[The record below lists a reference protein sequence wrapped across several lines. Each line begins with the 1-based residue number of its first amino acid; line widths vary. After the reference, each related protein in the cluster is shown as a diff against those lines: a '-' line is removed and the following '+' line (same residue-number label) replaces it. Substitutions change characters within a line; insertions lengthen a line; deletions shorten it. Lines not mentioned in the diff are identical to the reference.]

1 MRKKNIQRLMIAA
14 VLLIVLPFVISQ
26 FMLECLTKLFAMD
39 PDQASTI
46 ASTGQVIVQALAAVM
61 IIVQLG
67 QDNREAKQQSEI
79 EAARFL
85 FQYNQSFLED
95 ENVIEIERLID
106 KEYMD
111 EIDGIPRTN
120 SVINNNNRQ
129 YVVNYLVYLEG
140 LAPLVLNGTLKLEVI
155 DDLMSYRFFLA
166 VNNPEIQKKHLFV
179 FPDDYRGCF
188 KLYKAWK
195 AYRIAYGRE
204 ILQAQYSLDHWHDF
218 DLYAN
223 DTNSGKIEIEKGA
236 SVKSYEDIAAIMFG
250 ADPYIFP
257 AAFSRLTIAK
267 TVLPEFFADVN
278 GPFGSNNMYIAKSDG
293 RLAGVLCFFDKDT
306 KCGMDY
312 RDLKGKYAIL
322 PNSYIYTCENYFEK
336 ILNNIYSEPDNSLYL
351 HPAVPIAL
359 AHIHRACHRKQELFV
374 QCVSAFLTVA
384 FKLLSGLNVN
394 CVNAVISVFLQ
405 ILQVHRMYLL
415 LIHSIFMVFIC
426 LSSLL
431 LLKPSSF
438 VAVIPAHSKISFEF

>member
-1 MRKKNIQRLMIAA
+1 MRKKNIQRLVIAA

-120 SVINNNNRQ
+120 SVINNTNRQ

-195 AYRIAYGRE
+195 AYRIAHGRE

-218 DLYAN
+218 NLYAN

-236 SVKSYEDIAAIMFG
+236 SVKSYEEVAAIMFC

-257 AAFSRLTIAK
+257 VS
-267 TVLPEFFADVN
+267 N
-278 GPFGSNNMYIAKSDG
+278 GSNDI
-293 RLAGVLCFFDKDT
+293 LFI
-306 KCGMDY
+306 Y
-312 RDLKGKYAIL
+312 R
-322 PNSYIYTCENYFEK
+322 
-336 ILNNIYSEPDNSLYL
+336 IYSGDSTSFQLEKD
-351 HPAVPIAL
+351 AL
-359 AHIHRACHRKQELFV
+359 SPEKYESGGTTYYIMSNMDDYFV
-374 QCVSAFLTVA
+374 SW
-384 FKLLSGLNVN
+384 LSGNIECTISGISTHDEALKMITSLNQ
-394 CVNAVISVFLQ
+394 S
-405 ILQVHRMYLL
+405 
-415 LIHSIFMVFIC
+415 
-426 LSSLL
+426 
-431 LLKPSSF
+431 
-438 VAVIPAHSKISFEF
+438 

>member
-1 MRKKNIQRLMIAA
+1 MRKKNIQHLVIAA

-39 PDQASTI
+39 PEQASTI

-95 ENVIEIERLID
+95 EHVIEIERLID

-166 VNNPEIQKKHLFV
+166 VNNPEIQQKHLFV

-188 KLYKAWK
+188 KLYKSWK
-195 AYRIAYGRE
+195 AYRIAHGRE

-236 SVKSYEDIAAIMFG
+236 SAKSYEEIAAIMFG

-257 AAFSRLTIAK
+257 AAFSRRTIAK
-267 TVLPEFFADVN
+267 TVLPEFFADVD

-293 RLAGVLCFFDKDT
+293 RLAGVLCFFDKST
-306 KCGMDY
+306 KCEMDY
-312 RDLKGKYAIL
+312 KDLKKKYATL

-336 ILNNIYSEPDNSLYL
+336 ILDNIRYTL
-351 HPAVPIAL
+351 
-359 AHIHRACHRKQELFV
+359 R
-374 QCVSAFLTVA
+374 T
-384 FKLLSGLNVN
+384 G
-394 CVNAVISVFLQ
+394 
-405 ILQVHRMYLL
+405 
-415 LIHSIFMVFIC
+415 
-426 LSSLL
+426 
-431 LLKPSSF
+431 
-438 VAVIPAHSKISFEF
+438 

>member
-1 MRKKNIQRLMIAA
+1 MRKKNIQRLVIAA

-120 SVINNNNRQ
+120 SVINNTNRQ

-195 AYRIAYGRE
+195 AYRIAHGRE

-278 GPFGSNNMYIAKSDG
+278 GPFGSNNMYIAESDG

-312 RDLKGKYAIL
+312 RDLKGNTQFCRIA
-322 PNSYIYTCENYFEK
+322 IYTHVK
-336 ILNNIYSEPDNSLYL
+336 I
-351 HPAVPIAL
+351 
-359 AHIHRACHRKQELFV
+359 
-374 QCVSAFLTVA
+374 
-384 FKLLSGLNVN
+384 
-394 CVNAVISVFLQ
+394 
-405 ILQVHRMYLL
+405 ILKK
-415 LIHSIFMVFIC
+415 S
-426 LSSLL
+426 
-431 LLKPSSF
+431 
-438 VAVIPAHSKISFEF
+438 

>member
-1 MRKKNIQRLMIAA
+1 MRKKNIQRLVIAA

-120 SVINNNNRQ
+120 SVINNTNRQ

-195 AYRIAYGRE
+195 AYRIAHGRE
-204 ILQAQYSLDHWHDF
+204 IQVRRYAYSH
-218 DLYAN
+218 
-223 DTNSGKIEIEKGA
+223 
-236 SVKSYEDIAAIMFG
+236 
-250 ADPYIFP
+250 
-257 AAFSRLTIAK
+257 
-267 TVLPEFFADVN
+267 
-278 GPFGSNNMYIAKSDG
+278 
-293 RLAGVLCFFDKDT
+293 
-306 KCGMDY
+306 
-312 RDLKGKYAIL
+312 
-322 PNSYIYTCENYFEK
+322 
-336 ILNNIYSEPDNSLYL
+336 NIIR
-351 HPAVPIAL
+351 H
-359 AHIHRACHRKQELFV
+359 QG
-374 QCVSAFLTVA
+374 Q
-384 FKLLSGLNVN
+384 
-394 CVNAVISVFLQ
+394 
-405 ILQVHRMYLL
+405 
-415 LIHSIFMVFIC
+415 
-426 LSSLL
+426 
-431 LLKPSSF
+431 
-438 VAVIPAHSKISFEF
+438 

>member
-1 MRKKNIQRLMIAA
+1 MRKKNIQRLVIAA

-67 QDNREAKQQSEI
+67 QDNGEAKQQSEI

-120 SVINNNNRQ
+120 SVINNTNRQ

-166 VNNPEIQKKHLFV
+166 VNNPEIQKKILGEDAEIITCRPADLLEPELGKLEKEMAQWKQQDEDVLTYALFPQV
-179 FPDDYRGCF
+179 AVDFFKYR
-188 KLYKAWK
+188 
-195 AYRIAYGRE
+195 E
-204 ILQAQYSLDHWHDF
+204 AQQTKVDQ
-218 DLYAN
+218 
-223 DTNSGKIEIEKGA
+223 
-236 SVKSYEDIAAIMFG
+236 
-250 ADPYIFP
+250 
-257 AAFSRLTIAK
+257 
-267 TVLPEFFADVN
+267 TVA
-278 GPFGSNNMYIAKSDG
+278 
-293 RLAGVLCFFDKDT
+293 DT
-306 KCGMDY
+306 KNGAY
-312 RDLKGKYAIL
+312 
-322 PNSYIYTCENYFEK
+322 P
-336 ILNNIYSEPDNSLYL
+336 
-351 HPAVPIAL
+351 V
-359 AHIHRACHRKQELFV
+359 
-374 QCVSAFLTVA
+374 
-384 FKLLSGLNVN
+384 
-394 CVNAVISVFLQ
+394 
-405 ILQVHRMYLL
+405 
-415 LIHSIFMVFIC
+415 
-426 LSSLL
+426 
-431 LLKPSSF
+431 
-438 VAVIPAHSKISFEF
+438 

>member
-1 MRKKNIQRLMIAA
+1 MRKKNIQRLVIAA

-120 SVINNNNRQ
+120 SVINNTNRQ

-155 DDLMSYRFFLA
+155 DDLMSYRFFL
-166 VNNPEIQKKHLFV
+166 
-179 FPDDYRGCF
+179 CF
-188 KLYKAWK
+188 HVHYIV
-195 AYRIAYGRE
+195 YC
-204 ILQAQYSLDHWHDF
+204 WH
-218 DLYAN
+218 
-223 DTNSGKIEIEKGA
+223 
-236 SVKSYEDIAAIMFG
+236 
-250 ADPYIFP
+250 
-257 AAFSRLTIAK
+257 
-267 TVLPEFFADVN
+267 TVL
-278 GPFGSNNMYIAKSDG
+278 KH
-293 RLAGVLCFFDKDT
+293 
-306 KCGMDY
+306 
-312 RDLKGKYAIL
+312 RD
-322 PNSYIYTCENYFEK
+322 S
-336 ILNNIYSEPDNSLYL
+336 
-351 HPAVPIAL
+351 
-359 AHIHRACHRKQELFV
+359 Q
-374 QCVSAFLTVA
+374 
-384 FKLLSGLNVN
+384 
-394 CVNAVISVFLQ
+394 
-405 ILQVHRMYLL
+405 
-415 LIHSIFMVFIC
+415 
-426 LSSLL
+426 
-431 LLKPSSF
+431 
-438 VAVIPAHSKISFEF
+438 

>member
-1 MRKKNIQRLMIAA
+1 M
-14 VLLIVLPFVISQ
+14 
-26 FMLECLTKLFAMD
+26 
-39 PDQASTI
+39 
-46 ASTGQVIVQALAAVM
+46 
-61 IIVQLG
+61 
-67 QDNREAKQQSEI
+67 
-79 EAARFL
+79 
-85 FQYNQSFLED
+85 
-95 ENVIEIERLID
+95 IEIERLID

-120 SVINNNNRQ
+120 SVINNTNRQ

-195 AYRIAYGRE
+195 AYRIAHGRE

-278 GPFGSNNMYIAKSDG
+278 GPFGSNNMYIAESDG

-351 HPAVPIAL
+351 HSFCVASNFRDRGIG
-359 AHIHRACHRKQELFV
+359 KQ
-374 QCVSAFLTVA
+374 
-384 FKLLSGLNVN
+384 LLVRFIEDYS
-394 CVNAVISVFLQ
+394 SKD
-405 ILQVHRMYLL
+405 MYLHVLENNEAAIKLYKDVGFVIEKSNILGFSANPNKRPKCL
-415 LIHSIFMVFIC
+415 LM
-426 LSSLL
+426 LRRGQN
-431 LLKPSSF
+431 
-438 VAVIPAHSKISFEF
+438 

>member
-1 MRKKNIQRLMIAA
+1 MRKKNIQRLVIAA

-120 SVINNNNRQ
+120 SVINNTNRQ

-195 AYRIAYGRE
+195 AYRIAHGRE
-204 ILQAQYSLDHWHDF
+204 ILQAQYSLDYWHDF

-278 GPFGSNNMYIAKSDG
+278 GPFGSNNMYIAESDG

-351 HPAVPIAL
+351 HSFCVASNFRDRGIG
-359 AHIHRACHRKQELFV
+359 KQ
-374 QCVSAFLTVA
+374 
-384 FKLLSGLNVN
+384 LLVRFIEDYS
-394 CVNAVISVFLQ
+394 SKD
-405 ILQVHRMYLL
+405 MYLHVLENNEAAIKLYKDVGFVIEKSNILGFSANPNKRPKCL
-415 LIHSIFMVFIC
+415 LM
-426 LSSLL
+426 LRRGQN
-431 LLKPSSF
+431 
-438 VAVIPAHSKISFEF
+438 